1 MKINI
6 KERLKNKVFLLAA
19 IALII
24 SFVYQLLGMFGVVPP
39 ITENEILE
47 IVTMG
52 VNILAFFGV
61 LVDPTTAGMSDSER
75 ALTYGTSY
83 DVRIPQESTTSRIEF
98 CTKEPEKYSVE
109 AHPVSDDKDNKI
121 TATAERKEE

>member
-6 KERLKNKVFLLAA
+6 KERLKNRVFLLAA
-19 IALII
+19 VALII
-24 SFVYQLLGMFGVVPP
+24 SFAYQLLGLFGVVPP
-39 ITENEILE
+39 ITENEVLE
-47 IVTMG
+47 IVTMA

-83 DVRIPQESTTSRIEF
+83 DVRVLESNTPKIDSY
-98 CTKEPEKYSVE
+98 TKSKEKYPVE
-109 AHPVSDDKDNKI
+109 AHPVSDDMSVKVKTEGNG
-121 TATAERKEE
+121 E